1 MIIKI
6 LSTYYLKKFHV
17 LQWSAYHILE
27 NSGLEKMSHRAVLF
41 RMLHLFT
48 HLKFKHVFKV
58 ITSPFPKKKKKTLR
72 AVLGKKVTR
81 RGKNVLDC
89 ILTCVLCQYGYESIM
104 RWSFLHI

>member
-58 ITSPFPKKKKKTLR
+58 ITSPFPKKKKKNTTSSSGEKSHTQR
-72 AVLGKKVTR
+72 KKCF
-81 RGKNVLDC
+81 GLYFN
-89 ILTCVLCQYGYESIM
+89 LCFVPVWI
-104 RWSFLHI
+104 

>member
-58 ITSPFPKKKKKTLR
+58 ITSPFQKKKKQHYEQFW
-72 AVLGKKVTR
+72 GKKSHAEEKMFWIV
-81 RGKNVLDC
+81 
-89 ILTCVLCQYGYESIM
+89 
-104 RWSFLHI
+104 F